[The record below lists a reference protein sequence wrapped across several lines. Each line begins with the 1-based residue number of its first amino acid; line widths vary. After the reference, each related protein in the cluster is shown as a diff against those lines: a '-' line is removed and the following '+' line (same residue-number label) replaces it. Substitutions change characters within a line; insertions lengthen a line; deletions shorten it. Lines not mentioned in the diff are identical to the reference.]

1 MFRAIA
7 GDIGAGREEMAR
19 VRRDRRDKI
28 KTWYIDI
35 IENEV
40 INMESDGFVK
50 EGTIRMYR
58 WSTGLWSVKEKWRSD
73 EREIREWIAF
83 NSEF

>member
-1 MFRAIA
+1 MYRAIA
-7 GDIGAGREEMAR
+7 GDIVTGREEMVR

-40 INMESDGFVK
+40 INMEGDGFVK

-58 WSTGLWSVKEKWRSD
+58 WLAGEWSVIEK
-73 EREIREWIAF
+73 
-83 NSEF
+83 